1 LTTWHGEFKF
11 TFEGSI
17 MSKRFAA
24 FFLALALFLVT
35 YAVNLSAPLY
45 DVYAQHSGVGAIAV
59 TTAFAAYVGGLMP
72 TLMLLGGLSDRIGRR
87 TPIAFALALGGVA
100 TLLLGLW
107 PNMATL
113 IVARLLL
120 GIGTGL
126 ATTSGTAYMIDILG
140 RKRQRT
146 AALIVTSATS
156 LGFGGGALATGI
168 SLVIQ
173 GPTVLPLSY
182 IILIASVP
190 IMVCAVWA
198 LPRAEARVAVS
209 LLRWPIFPA
218 GTWMFGLAMALA
230 WSTSGMI
237 IAIVP
242 LELAKNNL
250 GGWTGLVVFLAIF
263 IGFLCQPIARRMTN
277 SRALV
282 LGFCLVPFGFFV
294 LLIGVWL
301 QALVLV
307 LIGTSITSAASYG
320 FTYLAALSE
329 MTRRVPDDHARATAG
344 VFVYAYLGF
353 SVPVM
358 MAGALA
364 DILGLVP
371 AMIAFEVALCAG
383 TLGVAMRWRYLEI

>member
-1 LTTWHGEFKF
+1 
-11 TFEGSI
+11 

-100 TLLLGLW
+100 TLLLGLR

-156 LGFGGGALATGI
+156 LGFRGGHWR
-168 SLVIQ
+168 Q
-173 GPTVLPLSY
+173 G
-182 IILIASVP
+182 SV
-190 IMVCAVWA
+190 W
-198 LPRAEARVAVS
+198 
-209 LLRWPIFPA
+209 
-218 GTWMFGLAMALA
+218 
-230 WSTSGMI
+230 
-237 IAIVP
+237 
-242 LELAKNNL
+242 
-250 GGWTGLVVFLAIF
+250 
-263 IGFLCQPIARRMTN
+263 
-277 SRALV
+277 
-282 LGFCLVPFGFFV
+282 
-294 LLIGVWL
+294 
-301 QALVLV
+301 
-307 LIGTSITSAASYG
+307 
-320 FTYLAALSE
+320 
-329 MTRRVPDDHARATAG
+329 
-344 VFVYAYLGF
+344 
-353 SVPVM
+353 
-358 MAGALA
+358 
-364 DILGLVP
+364 
-371 AMIAFEVALCAG
+371 
-383 TLGVAMRWRYLEI
+383 